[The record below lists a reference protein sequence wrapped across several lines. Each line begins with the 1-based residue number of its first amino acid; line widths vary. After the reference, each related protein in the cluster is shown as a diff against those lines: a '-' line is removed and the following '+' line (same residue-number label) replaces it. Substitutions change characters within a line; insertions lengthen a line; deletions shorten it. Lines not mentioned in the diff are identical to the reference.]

1 MNKQIKV
8 MCQAVMLA
16 IGMLGVTAAQ
26 AQGPTLIDPV
36 MVVESDNLDS
46 VMVAE
51 WLVTNATESAMTL
64 SVQRNIIQTVDPF
77 NLPYEIGAEGAYERF
92 CWGGTCYP
100 YGTGSSVAALS
111 LNLAPGDTTGLNAF
125 GSPDSVSYTHLT
137 LPTTPYV

>member
-8 MCQAVMLA
+8 TCQAVMLA

-64 SVQRNIIQTVDPF
+64 SVQRNVIQTVDPF
-77 NLPYEIGAEGAYERF
+77 NLPYEIGAGAPMSASA
-92 CWGGTCYP
+92 G
-100 YGTGSSVAALS
+100 AAPAIPMA
-111 LNLAPGDTTGLNAF
+111 LAPVWLRCR
-125 GSPDSVSYTHLT
+125 
-137 LPTTPYV
+137 